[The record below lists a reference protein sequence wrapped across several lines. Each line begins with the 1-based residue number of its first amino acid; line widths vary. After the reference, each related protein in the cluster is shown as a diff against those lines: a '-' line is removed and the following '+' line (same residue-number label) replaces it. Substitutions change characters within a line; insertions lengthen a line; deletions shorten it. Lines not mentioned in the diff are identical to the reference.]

1 MAERRIEREDVD
13 AFAAG
18 AAILGAGGGGDVR
31 VGAHLLRHL
40 LAERSLRLV
49 PAADLPP
56 DGIVVH
62 TGAVGS
68 PDVISE
74 RLLSPVDLARAAAAV
89 AEQVMGPIRAA
100 AAFEIGGL
108 NALVGAIGAIELGL
122 PFVDGD
128 LMGRAFPKL
137 TQNTLALNG
146 VAPVPLAVASP
157 AGDVVVVPLMGPRAV
172 EPILAGITAGMGGAA
187 SVAGYPIAA
196 GDLDRMGVR
205 GSVSACIELGRR
217 FLAARSAALP
227 VLIGDLGARLHGVG
241 RVEEIVPRSS
251 TAPGTL
257 TVIDG
262 GDGAVVRVDHQE
274 EFLATTVDGVPGAS
288 TPDVVAVL
296 DNRSRRPLQV
306 EEVRVGQAVVVCS
319 LPALHTWP
327 ASARHLV
334 GPSAFG
340 LVEMEER

>member
-1 MAERRIEREDVD
+1 
-13 AFAAG
+13 
-18 AAILGAGGGGDVR
+18 
-31 VGAHLLRHL
+31 
-40 LAERSLRLV
+40 
-49 PAADLPP
+49 
-56 DGIVVH
+56 
-62 TGAVGS
+62 
-68 PDVISE
+68 
-74 RLLSPVDLARAAAAV
+74 
-89 AEQVMGPIRAA
+89 
-100 AAFEIGGL
+100 
-108 NALVGAIGAIELGL
+108 
-122 PFVDGD
+122 
-128 LMGRAFPKL
+128 
-137 TQNTLALNG
+137 
-146 VAPVPLAVASP
+146 
-157 AGDVVVVPLMGPRAV
+157 MGPRAV

-227 VLIGDLGARLHGVG
+227 VLIADLGARLHGVG

-251 TAPGTL
+251 DAPGTL

-274 EFLATTVDGVPGAS
+274 EFLATTVDGVPGAL

-319 LPALHTWP
+319 LPALHAWP
-327 ASARHLV
+327 ESARHLV

-340 LVEMEER
+340 LVETEER